1 MNTDSGPVNEGQQ
14 RGDVDDQH
22 RHVREVIASISRID
36 VSELADDVNVRE
48 ELGID
53 SLMAMEIIATIEKA
67 LQIHIDEAQYADI
80 ETVGEFI
87 DLVIAACRDT
97 NG

>member
-1 MNTDSGPVNEGQQ
+1 VEDQ
-14 RGDVDDQH
+14 R
-22 RHVREVIASISRID
+22 RHVREVIAGISRID
-36 VSELADDVNVRE
+36 VSELADDANVRE

-67 LQIHIDEAQYADI
+67 LQIRIDEDQYADI
-80 ETVGEFI
+80 ETVGDFI
-87 DLVIAACRDT
+87 DLVIATYRSK

>member
-1 MNTDSGPVNEGQQ
+1 MNTDLGPEHERQQ
-14 RGDVDDQH
+14 REAVDEQR
-22 RHVREVIASISRID
+22 RHVRGVIASISRID

-67 LQIHIDEAQYADI
+67 LQIRIDEAQYADI
-80 ETVGEFI
+80 ETVGDFI
-87 DLVIAACRDT
+87 DLVVAAHRDT